1 MTTIG
6 LLLIVMLV
14 MKRWPETQSARWL
27 HRTLVEQPLA
37 MAARFERR
45 HLILF
50 FVGLVM
56 LQAVAMI
63 GSAELATLMAIDISV
78 YIDAMITVWTVAAL
92 TRVRGGWTALRARI
106 TLPARRSPRARRS
119 ASTRSTRR
127 FPSNDDERHGA
138 FALAA

>member
-1 MTTIG
+1 MTIG
-6 LLLIVMLV
+6 LLLIAMLV

-27 HRTLVEQPLA
+27 HRTLIEQPLA

-56 LQAVAMI
+56 LQAVATI
-63 GSAELATLMAIDISV
+63 GSAELATLMAIDISAYV
-78 YIDAMITVWTVAAL
+78 DAMITVWTVAAL
-92 TRVRGGWTALRARI
+92 TRMRGGWTAIRGRVR
-106 TLPARRSPRARRS
+106 LPVRRSPRARRS
-119 ASTRSTRR
+119 PSSTASAKA
-127 FPSNDDERHGA
+127 PANDDERHGA